1 MVSIALLNPLYS
13 STNVLYTDGILIG
26 VGVGVGLGVAGIT
39 VGFTVSVAVG
49 VVVGVVVL
57 TGGLTHPMRNDNTI
71 MTIKTNLTFFIPSP
85 DSTIA
90 LFINNI
96 IDLFSD
102 SDLLERFIIN
112 ALH

>member
-1 MVSIALLNPLYS
+1 MGVG
-13 STNVLYTDGILIG
+13 TGVG
-26 VGVGVGLGVAGIT
+26 VGVGVGLGVVITT
-39 VGFTVSVAVG
+39 VGFTVSAAVG
-49 VVVGVVVL
+49 VAVEVVVL

-85 DSTIA
+85 DPTIA